1 MWSSIPV
8 EGASKRNRI
17 LVAPGAS
24 ILQDTFLKHLR
35 DGNFE
40 VMLFLVNGI
49 RLQSRIARFDNYTVQ
64 LMRGSSSQVIFKHAI
79 LAIYLVEPV
88 QLTDPTLFG

>member
-1 MWSSIPV
+1 MVIP
-8 EGASKRNRI
+8 ST
-17 LVAPGAS
+17 AP
-24 ILQDTFLKHLR
+24 LQDSVLKHLR

-49 RLQSRIARFDNYTVQ
+49 RLQGRIARFDKYTVQ

-79 LAIYLVEPV
+79 SSISPAEPV
-88 QLTDPTLFG
+88 QLDCP

>member
-1 MWSSIPV
+1 VTIP
-8 EGASKRNRI
+8 ST
-17 LVAPGAS
+17 AP
-24 ILQDTFLKHLR
+24 LQDAFLKHVR

-49 RLQSRIARFDNYTVQ
+49 RLQGRIARFDNYTVQ

-79 LAIYLVEPV
+79 SAISPAEPI
-88 QLTDPTLFG
+88 QLGAFDGDT